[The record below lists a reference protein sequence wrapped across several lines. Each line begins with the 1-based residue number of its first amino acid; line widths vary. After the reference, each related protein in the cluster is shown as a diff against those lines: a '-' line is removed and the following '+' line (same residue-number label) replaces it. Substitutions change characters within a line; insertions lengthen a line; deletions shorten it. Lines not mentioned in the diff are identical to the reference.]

1 MLAREDI
8 AELFDLI
15 LDRTDVDER
24 WMAGLRQQPTLRH
37 AALHML
43 ESRQF
48 VHLHQLDL
56 ALAFGVRPEIEPYL

>member
-8 AELFDLI
+8 VELFDLI
-15 LDRTDVDER
+15 LDRTDVDEQ
-24 WMAGLRQQPTLRH
+24 WMVVLRKQPTLRH

-43 ESRQF
+43 ESSQF

-56 ALAFGVRPEIEPYL
+56 AQAFGVGAEIEPYL